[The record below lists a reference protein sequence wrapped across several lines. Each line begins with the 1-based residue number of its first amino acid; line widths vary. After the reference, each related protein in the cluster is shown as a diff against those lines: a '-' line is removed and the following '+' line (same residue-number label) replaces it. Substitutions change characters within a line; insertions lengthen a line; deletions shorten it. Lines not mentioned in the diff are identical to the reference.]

1 MNRVIEL
8 FNNSISFPKAD
19 VENELKILLVEV
31 SDFKFQI
38 TKKVTFLKKL
48 ADSETMYSAPIYFN
62 FKTQIVNDFSMMTV
76 LLLFMKYVWQEL
88 NNGLV
93 KILVG

>member
-1 MNRVIEL
+1 MSYSTIL
-8 FNNSISFPKAD
+8 FHIPKAD

-31 SDFKFQI
+31 NDFKFQI
-38 TKKVTFLKKL
+38 TKRVTFLKKL
-48 ADSETMYSAPIYFN
+48 GDGETMYSPPIYFN